1 MDIGQISNELQML
14 AQNGTRVPGFRRK
27 VMVETDRLLELA
39 SMLRGSLPAD
49 IQEASEL
56 LKQKEGLLNLASM
69 EAERIKKAAQEEA
82 SALTSAAKEEHAT
95 KVDDSEVLKA
105 AENRGEELKEEAVY
119 ESQQI
124 VQDAQRRAY
133 RTLQEAEASALNK
146 RDGADNYAREVLF
159 NLEEELADV
168 LGQVRRGIDA
178 IRIEVEASQQK
189 SQEVHA
195 NLGSG
200 SGNGGNG
207 QSKLQA

>member
-1 MDIGQISNELQML
+1 MDIGQISNELHTL
-14 AQNGTRVPGFRRK
+14 AQSGTRVPGFRRK
-27 VMVETDRLLELA
+27 VMVETDKLIELA
-39 SMLRGSLPAD
+39 GLLRGSLPAD

-56 LKQKEGLLNLASM
+56 LKQKEGMLTLANM
-69 EAERIKKAAQEEA
+69 EADRIRKAAQEEA
-82 SALTSAAKEEHAT
+82 SALTSAAREEHET

-105 AENRGEELKEEAVY
+105 AENRGVELKEEAVY

-133 RTLQEAEASALNK
+133 RMLQEAEASALNK

-159 NLEEELADV
+159 NLEEQLAEV

-178 IRIEVEASQQK
+178 LRIEVEASQQK

-195 NLGSG
+195 SLA
-200 SGNGGNG
+200 GNGNGNG
-207 QSKLQA
+207 NGHNNN